1 LQRAAGKRS
10 FAFAIAKVRQ
20 AVIFTPIG
28 RRRKTERQDMAAAFD
43 VVGIGNALVD
53 VVSHIEDGFLQE
65 QKLAKGTMT
74 LVDSHTADF
83 LYGKMPPGVEVSGG
97 SCANTMAAL
106 ASLGG
111 KGAYIGKVRDD
122 YFGQVFR
129 HDMNAIGVQFSTP
142 ASPDGPPTGRCL
154 VLVSP
159 DAQRT
164 MCTDLGAASALGVGD
179 LNAGVI
185 QSGRVTYME
194 GYLFDRPDAQR
205 AFVRAAQYAHDSGHK
220 VSVTLSD
227 PVCVERHRDAFR
239 ELVADHIDILF
250 ANEEEIM
257 SLYQAT
263 VFDEAIQKLHAQ
275 GHVDIACL
283 TRSEKGSVIIHGD
296 EVHVIDAEPIRA
308 VVDTT
313 GAGDAYAAGFLYG
326 YTQGFD
332 LGLCG
337 RIAAI
342 AAGEVIS
349 HNGARPEQNLA
360 ALVAQKLGSLP
371 AKPKE

>member
-1 LQRAAGKRS
+1 
-10 FAFAIAKVRQ
+10 
-20 AVIFTPIG
+20 
-28 RRRKTERQDMAAAFD
+28 MAAAFD

-53 VVSHIEDGFLQE
+53 VVAHVDDGFLTERQ
-65 QKLAKGTMT
+65 LAKGTMT
-74 LVDSHTADF
+74 LVDSGTADF

-111 KGAYIGKVRDD
+111 EGAFIGKVKDD

-129 HDMNAIGVQFSTP
+129 HGMDSIGVQFSNA
-142 ASPDGPPTGRCL
+142 ASPDGPATGRCL

-164 MCTDLGAASALGVGD
+164 MCTDLGAASTLGAND
-179 LNAGVI
+179 LNGGVI
-185 QSGRVTYME
+185 QNSRVTYME
-194 GYLFDRPDAQR
+194 GYLFDRPEAQR
-205 AFVRAAQYAHDSGHK
+205 AFIRAAEYAHDSGRK
-220 VSVTLSD
+220 VSISLSD
-227 PVCVERHRDAFR
+227 PFCVDRHRDAFR
-239 ELVADHIDILF
+239 ELVANHIDILF
-250 ANEEEIM
+250 ANQEEIM
-257 SLYQAT
+257 SLYEAT
-263 VFDEAIQKLHAQ
+263 VFDDAIQMLKSR

-296 EVHVIDAEPIRA
+296 EVHVIDAEPVRE

-313 GAGDAYAAGFLYG
+313 GAGDFYSAGFLYG
-326 YTQGFD
+326 YTQGLD

-342 AAGEVIS
+342 VAGEVIS
-349 HNGARPEQNLA
+349 HNGARPEQDLA
-360 ALVAQKLGSLP
+360 ELVKEKLGPLQIRP
-371 AKPKE
+371 RE

>member
-1 LQRAAGKRS
+1 
-10 FAFAIAKVRQ
+10 
-20 AVIFTPIG
+20 
-28 RRRKTERQDMAAAFD
+28 
-43 VVGIGNALVD
+43 
-53 VVSHIEDGFLQE
+53 
-65 QKLAKGTMT
+65 
-74 LVDSHTADF
+74 
-83 LYGKMPPGVEVSGG
+83 
-97 SCANTMAAL
+97 
-106 ASLGG
+106 
-111 KGAYIGKVRDD
+111 
-122 YFGQVFR
+122 
-129 HDMNAIGVQFSTP
+129 
-142 ASPDGPPTGRCL
+142 
-154 VLVSP
+154 
-159 DAQRT
+159 
-164 MCTDLGAASALGVGD
+164 
-179 LNAGVI
+179 
-185 QSGRVTYME
+185 
-194 GYLFDRPDAQR
+194 
-205 AFVRAAQYAHDSGHK
+205 VRAAQYAHDSGHK

-227 PVCVERHRDAFR
+227 PFCVERHRDAFR